1 VNREADLAFLT
12 IGVGR
17 RPGVVLRVLDRHP
30 LVLIMA
36 PNHHLAARV
45 SVPVAEL
52 RGERFIGVSS
62 GVNNAFAKD
71 LSAWLTRHMG
81 EPPRIVASEPP
92 DQIAS
97 AVATS
102 GGAVAVMTETRALV
116 GESVGIVYRK
126 LAPTP
131 MIEYGIA
138 FRKDNPSQPLAD
150 FIKAIDDSAPT
161 ITDGLLAGY
170 EAVSRS
176 SPARAASQNL

>member
-1 VNREADLAFLT
+1 
-12 IGVGR
+12 
-17 RPGVVLRVLDRHP
+17 
-30 LVLIMA
+30 M
-36 PNHHLAARV
+36 
-45 SVPVAEL
+45 
-52 RGERFIGVSS
+52 
-62 GVNNAFAKD
+62 
-71 LSAWLTRHMG
+71 
-81 EPPRIVASEPP
+81 
-92 DQIAS
+92 AS

-150 FIKAIDDSAPT
+150 FLQAIGDLAPQ
-161 ITDGLLAGY
+161 INNGLPAGH

-176 SPARAASQNL
+176 SPARAATKTA